1 MLEFEQFGL
10 IEMSQNEVQEVD
22 GGIVP
27 PFPGGLFMAG
37 REVGSFMWGFVNGF
51 LDNLK

>member
-1 MLEFEQFGL
+1 MLEIENLGL
-10 IEMSQNEVQEVD
+10 VEMNSQEVQEVD

-37 REVGSFMWGFVNGF
+37 REVGSFMWGYVNGF